1 MMADSDYG
9 TLLTPIHLLAATP
22 ASRSN
27 GVEFA
32 VGSMAINQ
40 TPNKLDC
47 AAPVESFVGKP
58 MWMESIGEGEHR
70 RPWSL
75 VIGFDH

>member
-9 TLLTPIHLLAATP
+9 TLLTSIHLLAA
-22 ASRSN
+22 AN
-27 GVEFA
+27 GVDFA

-47 AAPVESFVGKP
+47 ASPVESFVGKP

-75 VIGFDH
+75 VLVIGFDH